1 MPASRRAR
9 GDQLPILE
17 ADGWI
22 LEGTEG
28 VLEADSPFRVPLSV
42 TILLNPPA
50 WGLASGVDEC
60 ECHSLWSPLRCVV
73 SRMQSGFV
81 SLIRIAS
88 PT

>member
-50 WGLASGVDEC
+50 CGV
-60 ECHSLWSPLRCVV
+60 PLRGAAL
-73 SRMQSGFV
+73 R
-81 SLIRIAS
+81 R
-88 PT
+88 

>member
-50 WGLASGVDEC
+50 WAV
-60 ECHSLWSPLRCVV
+60 LR
-73 SRMQSGFV
+73 RAV
-81 SLIRIAS
+81 SLQRS
-88 PT
+88 TQRYDDDML